1 MNPKYMHNT
10 FNGYILPPADVD
22 VSCGKTST
30 NKHPG
35 DLLFRQLVL
44 SKVGDHMLFA
54 EKARNSLIM
63 ANILKDLEKNR
74 GRFMKIDKNAQ
85 LSRAIRDRIPERK
98 ADETIMSDLAVLM
111 TPNVKISKKKPEKA
125 FHMKKSSRK
134 QSLKH
139 VKDKAVLQGNEDAL
153 TLRAALLSHGRVVSE
168 DDESA
173 PTADET
179 YLSLTSPSYLNKQL
193 SPSAFHDDA
202 DVQDDSS
209 VFLDDYNDLMV
220 GDLEHCGLM
229 LDDAEHLSSPFHGD
243 DDVHAFSSVF
253 LDGSNDLMVVSDLDY
268 CDLKLDGAEHFSSP
282 FGNNDDVRD
291 RLSFST
297 TTRRT
302 SW

>member
-220 GDLEHCGLM
+220 SDIPSGQEYSDFVVSMLQEACSLM
-229 LDDAEHLSSPFHGD
+229 LEEWDLAGPIYTIYVYDTQYFVTSFWHLLSSWKRVPRT
-243 DDVHAFSSVF
+243 
-253 LDGSNDLMVVSDLDY
+253 L
-268 CDLKLDGAEHFSSP
+268 SP
-282 FGNNDDVRD
+282 
-291 RLSFST
+291 
-297 TTRRT
+297 
-302 SW
+302 

>member
-98 ADETIMSDLAVLM
+98 ADKTILPDLAVLM
-111 TPNVKISKKKPEKA
+111 TPNEKISKNKNEKA
-125 FHMKKSSRK
+125 FARKKSSRK
-134 QSLKH
+134 QSLKD
-139 VKDKAVLQGNEDAL
+139 VKDKAVLQEKEDAI
-153 TLRAALLSHGRVVSE
+153 TFRAALLSHSRVVSE
-168 DDESA
+168 YDDSA

-179 YLSLTSPSYLNKQL
+179 YLSLPPPSYLNKQPL
-193 SPSAFHDDA
+193 PSTFRDDA
-202 DVQDDSS
+202 DVQEDSS

-229 LDDAEHLSSPFHGD
+229 LEDAEHLSSTFHDD
-243 DDVHAFSSVF
+243 DDVPLEARW
-253 LDGSNDLMVVSDLDY
+253 
-268 CDLKLDGAEHFSSP
+268 C
-282 FGNNDDVRD
+282 
-291 RLSFST
+291 
-297 TTRRT
+297 
-302 SW
+302 